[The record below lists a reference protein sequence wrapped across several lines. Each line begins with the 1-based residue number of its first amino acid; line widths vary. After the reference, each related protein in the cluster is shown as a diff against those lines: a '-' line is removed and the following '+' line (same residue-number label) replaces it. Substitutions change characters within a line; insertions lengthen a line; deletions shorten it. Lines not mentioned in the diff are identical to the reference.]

1 MSTGATGAVVSDT
14 LASEP
19 RPHRHAP
26 PGWVRVPSQ
35 PLVRHLS
42 LAVVAGVILYFVTN
56 ALSPYNDYL
65 VGEIALYFVALA
77 GLSLLTGQSGQISI
91 GHGGFMA
98 VGAYAL
104 ALLMTHTQINFVL
117 ELACASAVAALLGL
131 VIGITATRLKG
142 PYLAGMT
149 LLVALALPPI
159 ADKWNSVFGG
169 DQGLATTVPAAPG
182 SVNPEEWLTWIQ
194 LLGALITAV
203 VLANLV
209 RSRFG
214 RSFRAVR
221 DNEVAA
227 SLSGVHVA
235 RTKVIAFAVSAACA
249 GLAGAFLALSTGVVN
264 TGEFPL
270 TLSIQLL
277 AAMVLSGTGSLIGM
291 VWGAILLVYVPQ
303 WSTSISSNF
312 NLGTGANAYLATIIF
327 GAVLIVVM
335 IATPT
340 GIQGGLRWLW
350 RQVVTPLARRWA
362 RAPSA
367 RHLIEQ
373 TSTRA

>member
-1 MSTGATGAVVSDT
+1 MDNRAVAAEE
-14 LASEP
+14 LAL
-19 RPHRHAP
+19 RPSGRNNAAVL
-26 PGWVRVPSQ
+26 WARVTSQ
-35 PLVRHLS
+35 PLMRHLT
-42 LAVVAGVILYFVTN
+42 LAVLAGVILYFVTN

-65 VGEIALYFVALA
+65 VGEIALYFIALV
-77 GLSLLTGQSGQISI
+77 GLSLLTGMSGQISI
-91 GHGGFMA
+91 GHGGLMA

-117 ELACASAVAALLGL
+117 ELACATGATALIGL

-149 LLVALALPPI
+149 LLFALAIPPI
-159 ADKWNSVFGG
+159 ADKWNSIFGG
-169 DQGLATTVPAAPG
+169 DQGVATTVPSAPG

-194 LLGALITAV
+194 LLGALVTAV
-203 VLANLV
+203 LIANLV

-214 RSFRAVR
+214 RSFRAVA

-227 SLSGVHVA
+227 ALNGVHVA
-235 RTKVIAFAVSAACA
+235 RTKVIAFVVSAACA
-249 GLAGAFLALSTGVVN
+249 GLAGAFLALSTGIVN

-277 AAMVLSGTGSLIGM
+277 AAMVLAGTGSLVGM
-291 VWGAILLVYVPQ
+291 VWGATLLVYVPQ
-303 WSTSISSNF
+303 WSTSISSHF
-312 NLGTGANAYLATIIF
+312 NLGTGANAYLATTIF

-340 GIQGGLRWLW
+340 GIQGGLHWLW
-350 RQVVTPLARRWA
+350 RQVSTFVARRWA
-362 RAPSA
+362 RASSPTQLLDQS
-367 RHLIEQ
+367 
-373 TSTRA
+373 STRP